1 MKMQDFLFWLA
12 VEGFYQELRL
22 RAMRTEGRFLT
33 RREFVRLR
41 LAVLVAPVTVFVA
54 PVTVIWMLRAGVPF
68 TMLNSAQDVPAHRN
82 GGGKRIEIA
91 RG

>member
-41 LAVLVAPVTVFVA
+41 LAVFVA

>member
-33 RREFVRLR
+33 RREFVGLG
-41 LAVLVAPVTVFVA
+41 LAVRVA

-68 TMLNSAQDVPAHRN
+68 AMLNSAQDVPAHRN